1 MLRRVV
7 YQQVDVVGSA
17 VHFDQLG
24 SEVRAN
30 LAEDSFAADDSIFV
44 KYLFPM

>member
-7 YQQVDVVGSA
+7 YQQVDVVGFL

-30 LAEDSFAADDSIFV
+30 LAENSLAADDSIFV
-44 KYLFPM
+44 KYLFPI